1 MTAPL
6 AIDSSADTPVK
17 PTTRLQNLRSFLSGV
32 QTDCSMSG
40 HTRLRRGGKVYVACD
55 LGHLPY
61 SAENREGRRNRLMIL
76 SAAGAAI
83 SARLLLTDFHKIS
96 LLANVTVPDVQ
107 DSKAIVSGAAASVIG
122 MLPMIDLME
131 TCVVPTA
138 DRPDSNRTA
147 RQFTFGSTK
156 TCPG

>member
-1 MTAPL
+1 
-6 AIDSSADTPVK
+6 
-17 PTTRLQNLRSFLSGV
+17 
-32 QTDCSMSG
+32 
-40 HTRLRRGGKVYVACD
+40 
-55 LGHLPY
+55 
-61 SAENREGRRNRLMIL
+61 MIL

-83 SARLLLTDFHKIS
+83 SARLLLTAFHKIS

-138 DRPDSNRTA
+138 PQA
-147 RQFTFGSTK
+147 
-156 TCPG
+156 

>member
-6 AIDSSADTPVK
+6 AIDSSADTPVSTDDEASESPK
-17 PTTRLQNLRSFLSGV
+17 FSFRCSNRLFNVWTHPVSDGV
-32 QTDCSMSG
+32 E
-40 HTRLRRGGKVYVACD
+40 VYVACD

-61 SAENREGRRNRLMIL
+61 SAENRERRRNGLMIL

-96 LLANVTVPDVQ
+96 LLANVTVQ

-122 MLPMIDLME
+122 MLPMIDLLE
-131 TCVVPTA
+131 TCVVPT
-138 DRPDSNRTA
+138 P
-147 RQFTFGSTK
+147 RQA
-156 TCPG
+156 

>member
-6 AIDSSADTPVK
+6 AIDSSADTPVNTDDETSESPK
-17 PTTRLQNLRSFLSGV
+17 FSFRCSNPLFNVWTQPVFDGV
-32 QTDCSMSG
+32 E
-40 HTRLRRGGKVYVACD
+40 VYVACD

-61 SAENREGRRNRLMIL
+61 SAENREGRRNGLMIL
-76 SAAGAAI
+76 SAAAAAI

-96 LLANVTVPDVQ
+96 LLANVTVHDVQ

-138 DRPDSNRTA
+138 PQA
-147 RQFTFGSTK
+147 
-156 TCPG
+156 